1 MQRADD
7 FQRRNLDW
15 TLTTIETIIAIIML
29 FLSSEL
35 LGGMWPCSLCNFFV
49 VLPLLSCGLRRR
61 SMASV
66 AVWRFFGVELGSG
79 LPRFM
84 LALSSSFSSSLD
96 TVASFSP
103 SLDTLP
109 SFSSFHV
116 LAAVMADTSSRS
128 SDDEGKLE
136 CGQSV
141 TSSSE
146 LKNRDCKRAI
156 ALMCISL
163 VARTRVHCRERI
175 LCILSFSPAV
185 LDAVV

>member
-1 MQRADD
+1 MI
-7 FQRRNLDW
+7 FNKGIW
-15 TLTTIETIIAIIML
+15 TGPSLHWKQSSRLSML

-35 LGGMWPCSLCNFFV
+35 LGGMWPCSSCNFFV

-66 AVWRFFGVELGSG
+66 AVWRFFGVELGRG
-79 LPRFM
+79 LPGFM
-84 LALSSSFSSSLD
+84 LASSSSFSSSLD

-116 LAAVMADTSSRS
+116 LAAVMADSSSRS
-128 SDDEGKLE
+128 SDEGKLE

-163 VARTRVHCRERI
+163 VARMGVHCRERI
-175 LCILSFSPAV
+175 LCIVFFCLQCWT
-185 LDAVV
+185 

>member
-1 MQRADD
+1 MI
-7 FQRRNLDW
+7 FNEGIW
-15 TLTTIETIIAIIML
+15 TGPSLHWKQSSRLSML

-66 AVWRFFGVELGSG
+66 AVWRFFGVELGRG
-79 LPRFM
+79 LPGFMFLLFLPRWILWLPFLPHWTLCLRFLRFM
-84 LALSSSFSSSLD
+84 FWRPSWPIPRPAAPTRASSSVD
-96 TVASFSP
+96 N
-103 SLDTLP
+103 
-109 SFSSFHV
+109 
-116 LAAVMADTSSRS
+116 
-128 SDDEGKLE
+128 
-136 CGQSV
+136 GQSV
-141 TSSSE
+141 ISSSE

-175 LCILSFSPAV
+175 LRILSFSPAV